1 MFIRDA
7 APEMLILNFGR
18 ITEDILDEVK
28 NIFLAVP
35 ATVQARVL
43 LTGIQHPAAALTF
56 TESPE
61 P

>member
-1 MFIRDA
+1 
-7 APEMLILNFGR
+7 MLILNFGR